1 MAESRVGKNL
11 AICQWGTSF
20 YRVFQYSTLLIL
32 AELSSYYYSWVNLVI
47 NSSRSNNKRVKCG
60 GCRLHQSWLK
70 LLWSLFLSST
80 SHLSWP
86 PSISQSWHLVL
97 LPLSLLVWPQ
107 HSWCFFFCMY
117 YDTNYLP
124 CPFLYF
130 SIVFWTVNLYA
141 VMVLLVSSGLCSA
154 VCSLVVCIRS
164 YAGLHSAQNRPNA
177 ALAST
182 PDSVV
187 LDNADLHKLMRT

>member
-20 YRVFQYSTLLIL
+20 YRVSQYSTLLIL
-32 AELSSYYYSWVNLVI
+32 AELSYYYYSWVNLVI
-47 NSSRSNNKRVKCG
+47 NSRSNKREKCC

-80 SHLSWP
+80 SHSSWL
-86 PSISQSWHLVL
+86 PSISQSWHLAL

-107 HSWCFFFCMY
+107 HSCCFFFCTY
-117 YDTNYLP
+117 YDTNY
-124 CPFLYF
+124 FLVLSCIFNYF
-130 SIVFWTVNLYA
+130 LNCEYLCSKVLIGCLRLVQCS
-141 VMVLLVSSGLCSA
+141 LLVGCLHTLLCRFA
-154 VCSLVVCIRS
+154 QCS
-164 YAGLHSAQNRPNA
+164 NRPND

-182 PDSVV
+182 LDLII
-187 LDNADLHKLMRT
+187 LDNADLYKLMRT

>member
-11 AICQWGTSF
+11 AIYQWGTSF

-47 NSSRSNNKRVKCG
+47 NSSRSNNKSVKCG
-60 GCRLHQSWLK
+60 GFRLHQSWLK

-80 SHLSWP
+80 SHSSWP

-107 HSWCFFFCMY
+107 HLWCS
-117 YDTNYLP
+117 
-124 CPFLYF
+124 FLYVLWYKLSSLSF
-130 SIVFWTVNLYA
+130 PVFFNCFLNCESVCSNGLIGFLRL
-141 VMVLLVSSGLCSA
+141 VQCSLLVGCLHTLLCRFA
-154 VCSLVVCIRS
+154 QCSKQAQCCIS
-164 YAGLHSAQNRPNA
+164 
-177 ALAST
+177 
-182 PDSVV
+182 
-187 LDNADLHKLMRT
+187 